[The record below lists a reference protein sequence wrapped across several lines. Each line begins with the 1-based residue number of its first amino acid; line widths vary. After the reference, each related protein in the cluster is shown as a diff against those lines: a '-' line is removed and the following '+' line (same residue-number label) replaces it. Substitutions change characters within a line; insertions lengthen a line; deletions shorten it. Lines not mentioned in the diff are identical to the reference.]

1 MRVMDINNTLISHT
15 HLDKVAFPRENVWW
29 LGTTSLSSL
38 GGEPVA
44 NSIRKE
50 KKSSSPE
57 KGAPILHILPITICT
72 EGVFL
77 LNTE

>member
-1 MRVMDINNTLISHT
+1 MTI
-15 HLDKVAFPRENVWW
+15 FCPRQNR
-29 LGTTSLSSL
+29 TSPMMSLL

-44 NSIRKE
+44 NSIREE
-50 KKSSSPE
+50 KGSSPE
-57 KGAPILHILPITICT
+57 KGASILHILPITICT